1 MAIAIIMGFNE
12 LSESVECTELNTD
25 LLYRLSTNLAN
36 KIRDMSD
43 LRKLRLLAMALVFP
57 DQMN

>member
-1 MAIAIIMGFNE
+1 MGFNE